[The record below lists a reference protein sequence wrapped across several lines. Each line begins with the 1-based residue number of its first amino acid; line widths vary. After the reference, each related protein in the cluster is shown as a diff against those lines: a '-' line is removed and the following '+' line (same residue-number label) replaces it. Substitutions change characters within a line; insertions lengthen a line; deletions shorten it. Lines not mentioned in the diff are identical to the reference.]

1 MTNLRRIS
9 LRDNYI
15 TELPLELHA
24 LSEGMISL
32 IDVNN
37 NGLKSPPPEIVSK
50 GMECMFDYMR
60 KMLDAKSSG
69 RLDLSDMGLTYVPQ
83 VLALDPKNYALISTK
98 PSTLK
103 SSMSC
108 LGHWP
113 HAYFFSYSNV

>member
-60 KMLDAKSSG
+60 KMLEAKSSG

-83 VLALDPKNYALISTK
+83 VIYPWARKD
-98 PSTLK
+98 
-103 SSMSC
+103 
-108 LGHWP
+108 WP
-113 HAYFFSYSNV
+113 MA